1 MKTDNLV
8 LRPNCL
14 LTKYPLVFLTGI
26 RSLFFYEKLGGPLQD
41 FIAAHGYAVLS
52 PALPFRSKNLRKA
65 YLQHW
70 FKQQESKQF
79 HFILSEKTFDEF
91 RDILKDYPAS
101 SFTVT
106 SRDLGRYELN
116 SPKEPFSYKLH
127 KLFCRAFGA
136 KADFYSQTLQD
147 KSPEFYDRF
156 LDHCIELAENEI
168 I

>member
-1 MKTDNLV
+1 MITDNLA

-41 FIAAHGYAVLS
+41 FIAAHGYSVLS

-65 YLQHW
+65 YLRTW
-70 FKQQESKQF
+70 LKQQNSKRF
-79 HFILSEKTFDEF
+79 HFILSEKTFDEL
-91 RDILKDYPAS
+91 RELLKDYPDS
-101 SFTVT
+101 SFTFIL
-106 SRDLGRYELN
+106 RDLSKFELN
-116 SPKEPFSYKLH
+116 SPKETLLYKLH
-127 KLFCRAFGA
+127 KLFCRVFGT
-136 KADFYSQTLQD
+136 KADPYNQTLQD